1 MKTTTTHPDRWLRA
15 LALFLALLVSAVSAD
30 AQAPVITSE
39 LEVVA
44 VLGQPFSYDIQ
55 ADNQP
60 LGYSVTNP
68 PYWLK
73 REGSKLLGTPVK
85 LGASKMKLT
94 ALNADGVSQPVVLI
108 VNVLNEKPVAKP
120 VVVPIS
126 EPEIVSKATSEKS

>member
-1 MKTTTTHPDRWLRA
+1 MKRSTSHFYRWVRPISLL
-15 LALFLALLVSAVSAD
+15 LALIASAVRAD
-30 AQAPVITSE
+30 AEAPVITSE

-73 REGSKLLGTPVK
+73 REGGKLLGTPVK

-94 ALNADGVSQPVVLI
+94 ALNADGVSQPVVLT
-108 VNVLNEKPVAKP
+108 VNVLNETPVAKP
-120 VVVPIS
+120 VVVPVS
-126 EPEIVSKATSEKS
+126 KPEIVSKATSQK